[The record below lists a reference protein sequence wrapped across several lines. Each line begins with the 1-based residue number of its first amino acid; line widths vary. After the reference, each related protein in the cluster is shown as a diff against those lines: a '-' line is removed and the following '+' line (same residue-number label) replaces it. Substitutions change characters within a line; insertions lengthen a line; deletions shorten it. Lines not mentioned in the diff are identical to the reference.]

1 MISRCGF
8 ACREVWRQH
17 HNVTPQNRRLS
28 LPSRAILRAGAFLW
42 LAFASIRALSSELP
56 DSGARILFQS
66 WGTEDGLPQNHA
78 TAIAQTE
85 DGYLWLGTYNGIARF
100 DGLRFTVF
108 NSANTPT
115 LRSSRIITLHRDA
128 NGTLWLG
135 HEGGGLSRFH
145 SGKFESVTLP
155 APWPHEP
162 IDGIANDPAG
172 DLWILSRSGDALRV
186 RDGLIVPAK
195 RELTAAP
202 VPQLVRDRSGEL
214 WRVNEGKFSALSSNS
229 NHHALPADPSE
240 FVAHAAPARA
250 GGLWIATSER
260 LWRWTAGGTNHL
272 WGKPPWGGSS
282 VTALL
287 ESRDGQLWAG
297 TLDRGL
303 FVLSPDG
310 SFTQFTH
317 TNGFP
322 HAWVRCLFEDREGT
336 IWAGTGGGGLS
347 AARERRVTMLNA
359 PDEWQKRTI
368 ISVSPGA
375 GNSLWIGTEGGG
387 VYRWNNGR
395 FDHFASECG
404 LKNLF
409 VWSVFEDSRGTAWA
423 GTWGGGMFR
432 QHSDRF
438 EPAPAPLNEPIR
450 ALATYE
456 AQDRSLWI
464 GTQSGLVRLRDG
476 QADRFATDLS
486 QADVRCITEGPDG
499 TIWFGMA
506 GGGLG
511 RLRDGK
517 AEAFRKSDGLP
528 SDYVWSLHPDRNGD
542 LWIGT
547 FGGGLARWRHGSF
560 ASIGVDQGLP
570 NNVICHINEDDNG
583 LLWMSSYG
591 GILRAS
597 KVALNRCA
605 DGFQKSVPVFTYGKS
620 DGLAVLECTGGSQP
634 TGSRTAD
641 GKLWFPTSRGLAM
654 VDPSNLTTNRLAPP
668 VVIEQVSVDLE
679 SAEPY
684 RVAATNTLY
693 RIPPGKQRFEFRYT
707 GLSFIASHRI
717 HFKYRLEPLD
727 DDWVDAGT
735 ARTANYSFLEPG
747 EYTFRVIARNN
758 DGVWNETGASV
769 ALTVLPYFWQT
780 ISFKF
785 AVALGAALVIGG
797 TARTVTRRRYR
808 RKLEQLERQRAVERE
823 RTRIAKDIH
832 DDLGASLT
840 RITLL
845 SQSARNPGGDA
856 TKALQDLDN
865 IYVTARELTKAM
877 DEIVWAVNPHHDT
890 LDSLVTY
897 LGRFAQDFAG
907 AAGIRCRLDVP
918 IQLPAWPL
926 TAEIRHNLFLAVK
939 EALNNALK
947 HSRASEINL
956 TLQLGERSFA
966 LSVIDNGV
974 GFDAAALDSAGGS
987 PAPDAG
993 RIASGNGLNNMRK
1006 RLEEIGG
1013 RCFIVSKPDAG
1024 TRVTLSVN
1032 VP

>member
-1 MISRCGF
+1 M
-8 ACREVWRQH
+8 VWLL
-17 HNVTPQNRRLS
+17 VS
-28 LPSRAILRAGAFLW
+28 ILRLP
-42 LAFASIRALSSELP
+42 ASDQTET
-56 DSGARILFQS
+56 GGRILFQS

-78 TAIAQTE
+78 TAIAQTR

-108 NSANTPT
+108 DSVNSPG
-115 LRSSRIITLHRDA
+115 LRSSRIISLHHDA
-128 NGTLWLG
+128 EGTLWLG
-135 HEGGGLSRFH
+135 HEAGELSRYVA
-145 SGKFESVTLP
+145 GRFEPVPLP
-155 APWPHEP
+155 SQWPREP
-162 IDGIANDPAG
+162 IDGIAEDARR
-172 DLWILSRSGDALRV
+172 DLWLLSRAGHALRL
-186 RDGLIVPAK
+186 RDGFLVPAK
-195 RELTAAP
+195 RELTSAP
-202 VPQLVRDRSGEL
+202 VPQLVRDNSDHL
-214 WRVNEGKFSALSSNS
+214 WRLQEGKLAALSSDRTTPN
-229 NHHALPADPSE
+229 LPASADE
-240 FVAHAAPARA
+240 FVAFAAAARTN
-250 GGLWIATSER
+250 GLWIATSEQLR
-260 LWRWTAGGTNHL
+260 HWTSDGTTRI

-287 ESRDGQLWAG
+287 ETRTGHLWAG

-303 FVLSPDG
+303 FVIAPDG
-310 SFTQFTH
+310 THSHFTH

-322 HAWVRCLFEDREGT
+322 HAWIRCLFEDREGT

-347 AARERRVTMLNA
+347 AARERRVTMFNA
-359 PDEWQKRTI
+359 PDGWQKRTL
-368 ISVSPGA
+368 ISVSAGA
-375 GNSLWIGTEGGG
+375 SNTLWIGTEGGG
-387 VYRWNNGR
+387 VYRWTAGR
-395 FDHFASECG
+395 FDHFESPSG
-404 LKNLF
+404 LGNLF
-409 VWSVFEDSRGTAWA
+409 VWSVLEDAHGAAWA

-432 QHSDRF
+432 QQGNQF
-438 EPAPAPLNEPIR
+438 LPAPAPLNDPLR
-450 ALATYE
+450 TLALYNARDT
-456 AQDRSLWI
+456 SLWV
-464 GTQSGLVRLRDG
+464 GTQRGLVRIKDG
-476 QADRFATDLS
+476 RTEPLAVELDQP
-486 QADVRCITEGPDG
+486 DVRCITEASDG

-511 RLRDGK
+511 RWRDGR
-517 AEAFRKSDGLP
+517 ATQFRKADGLP
-528 SDYVWSLHPDRNGD
+528 SDYVWSLLADSNGD

-547 FGGGLARWRHGSF
+547 FGGGLSRLRGDRFSTVGAGE
-560 ASIGVDQGLP
+560 GLP
-570 NNVICHINEDDNG
+570 NNVICHLADDGKG
-583 LLWMSSYG
+583 LVWMSTYG

-597 KVALNRCA
+597 KAALNRCA
-605 DGFQKSVPVFTYGKS
+605 DGLEPTVPIFTYGKS

-634 TGSRTAD
+634 SGCRTAD

-654 VDPSNLTTNRLAPP
+654 VDPSNLTTNHLAPP
-668 VVIEQVSVDLE
+668 VVIEHVSVDLE

-684 RVAATNTLY
+684 RVAATNALY

-747 EYTFRVIARNN
+747 DYTFRVIARNN

-785 AVALGAALVIGG
+785 AIALGGALVIGG

-823 RTRIAKDIH
+823 RARIAKDIH

-865 IYVTARELTKAM
+865 IYLTARELTKAM

-974 GFDAAALDSAGGS
+974 GFNAAALESAGHS
-987 PAPDAG
+987 PTADSG

-1006 RLEEIGG
+1006 RLDEIGG
-1013 RCFIVSKPDAG
+1013 RCFIVAKPGAG

-1032 VP
+1032 VS